1 MKQKIS
7 YPEVKKLWTQEFPM
21 LKQYTPSSF
30 MMKADIML
38 IGLSFS
44 RRWESYD
51 IALTILPLWY
61 DDSDEMKRHTVRIY
75 LYGLLRKF
83 HFDFDYHF
91 FEFEKLKAAVHE
103 LVDPLFQKE
112 IQLNSLFDIIKNK
125 WSRDIICDYRNLI
138 FNKSTFELLLAI
150 ALFFKDTELKALI
163 EKELEKNISN
173 CSDDRFEYF
182 FDKSRGA
189 WLSEM
194 EERFGDRDKF
204 MAKVRANSALPKV
217 VKLNEAHLVP
227 VPAGELELQL
237 HLRLRE
243 KWEIARFR
251 FRNWRYRKMKI

>member
-1 MKQKIS
+1 MLEAI
-7 YPEVKKLWTQEFPM
+7 KKNL
-21 LKQYTPSSF
+21 SRCSIGC
-30 MMKADIML
+30 DINDM
-38 IGLSFS
+38 
-44 RRWESYD
+44 
-51 IALTILPLWY
+51 
-61 DDSDEMKRHTVRIY
+61 
-75 LYGLLRKF
+75 
-83 HFDFDYHF
+83 
-91 FEFEKLKAAVHE
+91 
-103 LVDPLFQKE
+103 PLFISK
-112 IQLNSLFDIIKNK
+112 
-125 WSRDIICDYRNLI
+125 
-138 FNKSTFELLLAI
+138 LLLSVPGI
-150 ALFFKDTELKALI
+150 SDI